1 MVRPTAVPRPIPR
14 GLQTSD
20 LPTSTATIFL
30 SPSHN
35 VSNIETLSSYGSYPR
50 PIALSLDAPTSSEES
65 DAFNSRVVAIEAF
78 FSQPRFSGLSRPYSA
93 AAVASKQGSLP
104 PLPLP
109 STLLADKLYATF
121 DRAAKDG
128 KPVHT
133 LGAIDPVQMTQMAQ
147 WLEVVYVSGWAASSL
162 LTTANN
168 EVGPDLG
175 DYPYTTVPNQVHRL
189 FRAQQLHDRKHYDT
203 RLEAS
208 PEGRANMPYIDYLRP
223 IIADADTGHGGTSA
237 VMKLVKLFAES
248 GASAIHLE
256 DQLHGG
262 KKCGHLS
269 GKVVVP
275 TSAHIARLVAS
286 RFQLDLLQHTMLLI
300 ARTDAESARLL
311 SSTVDAR
318 DHPYIRGVRTRLP
331 DGSRR
336 LALAEV
342 LDRAEAEGQC
352 GAEIDDLEA
361 KWLSGVNLITFD
373 EAVEQAIQES
383 SNITPQQKALAFQR
397 YVEAVS
403 GKSNTEARDVA
414 ASIVGSQVDWDW
426 DLPRTREGYYHT
438 TGGIDAAVSRALAF
452 APYADMIWLETKKP
466 DLNQARSFARQIH
479 EKFPGKWLVYNLSPS
494 FNWGAHGYSD
504 ADLKRFIWDLAR
516 EGFVLQ
522 LVSLAGLH
530 SNAVGFAELAQRFK
544 TDGMLAYVE
553 TVQRKEK
560 EIGCDVL
567 THQKWSGADY
577 IDRILS
583 TLASG
588 SSSTSSRGKD
598 STEHSF

>member
-1 MVRPTAVPRPIPR
+1 MYCLRSSSPKAPLRQVSRLLSSFAAYARPTA
-14 GLQTSD
+14 L
-20 LPTSTATIFL
+20 A
-30 SPSHN
+30 
-35 VSNIETLSSYGSYPR
+35 
-50 PIALSLDAPTSSEES
+50 LDAPTPSEES
-65 DAFNSRVVAIEAF
+65 EAFASRVAAVETF

-109 STLLADKLYATF
+109 STLLADKLYAIF
-121 DRAAKDG
+121 DRAAKAG

-133 LGAIDPVQMTQMAQ
+133 LGAVDPVQMTQMAR

-189 FRAQQLHDRKHYDT
+189 FRAQQLHDRKHCDA

-208 PEGRANMPYIDYLRP
+208 PQERTKMPYIDYLRP
-223 IIADADTGHGGTSA
+223 IIADGDTGHGGTSA

-275 TSAHIARLVAS
+275 ASAHISRLVAS

-311 SSTVDAR
+311 SSTVDSR
-318 DHPYIRGVRTRLP
+318 DHPYIRGVPTRLR

-336 LALAEV
+336 RALVDV
-342 LDRAEAEGQC
+342 LDRAEAEGRS

-361 KWLSGVNLITFD
+361 KWLSDVKLTTFD
-373 EAVEQAIQES
+373 EAVEQTIQES
-383 SNITPQQKALAFQR
+383 SNIPSHLKASALAR
-397 YVEAVS
+397 YREAAS
-403 GKSNTEARDVA
+403 GKSNTEARSIA
-414 ASIVGSQVDWDW
+414 ADTIGSQVDWDW

-438 TGGIDAAVSRALAF
+438 AGGIDAAVSRALAF
-452 APYADMIWLETKKP
+452 APYADMIWLETKTP
-466 DLNQARSFARQIH
+466 DLKQAQSFARRIR

-494 FNWGAHGYSD
+494 FNWNAHGYTD

-530 SNAVGFAELAQRFK
+530 SNAVGFADLAQRFK

>member
-1 MVRPTAVPRPIPR
+1 MSLSSSAAYARPTA
-14 GLQTSD
+14 
-20 LPTSTATIFL
+20 LP
-30 SPSHN
+30 
-35 VSNIETLSSYGSYPR
+35 
-50 PIALSLDAPTSSEES
+50 LDAPTPSEES
-65 DAFNSRVVAIEAF
+65 EAFASRVAAVETF
-78 FSQPRFSGLSRPYSA
+78 FSQPRFSGLSRPYSS

-121 DRAAKDG
+121 DRAAKEG
-128 KPVHT
+128 QPVHT
-133 LGAIDPVQMTQMAQ
+133 LGAVDPVQMTQMAR

-189 FRAQQLHDRKHYDT
+189 FRAQQLHDRKHYDA

-208 PEGRANMPYIDYLRP
+208 PQECAKMPYIDYLRP

-248 GASAIHLE
+248 GAAAIHLE

-275 TSAHIARLVAS
+275 TGAHISRLVAS

-318 DHPYIRGVRTRLP
+318 DHAYIRGVRTRLP

-342 LDRAEAEGQC
+342 LDRAEAEGRS
-352 GAEIDDLEA
+352 GAEIDNLEA
-361 KWLSGVNLITFD
+361 KWLSEVKLTTFD

-383 SNITPQQKALAFQR
+383 GNVPSHQKTFALER
-397 YVEAVS
+397 YRESAA
-403 GKSNTEARDVA
+403 GKSNAEARNIA
-414 ASIVGSQVDWDW
+414 ADILGSQVDWDW

-438 TGGIDAAVSRALAF
+438 AGGIDAAVSRALAF
-452 APYADMIWLETKKP
+452 APWADMIWLETKTP
-466 DLNQARSFARQIH
+466 DLKQAQSFARRIR

-494 FNWGAHGYSD
+494 FNWSAHGYSD
-504 ADLKRFIWDLAR
+504 ADLKRFIWDLAK

-544 TDGMLAYVE
+544 SDGMLAYVE
-553 TVQRKEK
+553 TVQSKEK

-577 IDRILS
+577 IDGILS
-583 TLASG
+583 TLSSG

>member
-1 MVRPTAVPRPIPR
+1 MYRVC
-14 GLQTSD
+14 S
-20 LPTSTATIFL
+20 
-30 SPSHN
+30 
-35 VSNIETLSSYGSYPR
+35 LSSRGALTQISRAVSSSATYAR
-50 PIALSLDAPTSSEES
+50 PVALSLDTPTLTEEA
-65 DAFNSRVVAIEAF
+65 DAFDSRV
-78 FSQPRFSGLSRPYSA
+78 A
-93 AAVASKQGSLP
+93 AGSLP

-109 STLLADKLYATF
+109 STLLADKLYAVF
-121 DRAAKDG
+121 DRAAKEG

-133 LGAIDPVQMTQMAQ
+133 LGAIDPVQMTQMAR
-147 WLEVVYVSGWAASSL
+147 WLEVMYVSGWAASSV

-189 FRAQQLHDRKHYDT
+189 FRAQQLHDRKHYDQ
-203 RLEAS
+203 RVDAS
-208 PEGRANMPYIDYLRP
+208 PEERAKMPYIDYLRP

-275 TSAHIARLVAS
+275 TSAHIARLIAS

-318 DHPYIRGVRTRLP
+318 DHPYIQGVRTRLP

-336 LALAEV
+336 PALAEV
-342 LDRAEAEGQC
+342 LDRAESEGQSVK
-352 GAEIDDLEA
+352 LH
-361 KWLSGVNLITFD
+361 TFD

-383 SNITPQQKALAFQR
+383 AKIPSDQKASMLEQYREVASR
-397 YVEAVS
+397 
-403 GKSNTEARDVA
+403 KSNTEARNIA
-414 ASIVGSQVDWDW
+414 ASIVGSEIDWDW
-426 DLPRTREGYYHT
+426 DSPRTREGYYHT
-438 TGGIDAAVSRALAF
+438 TGGIDAAVSRTLAF
-452 APYADMIWLETKKP
+452 APYADLIWLETKTP
-466 DLNQARSFARQIH
+466 DLKQAQSFARQIR
-479 EKFPGKWLVYNLSPS
+479 ENPS
-494 FNWGAHGYSD
+494 FNWSAHGYS
-504 ADLKRFIWDLAR
+504 ALHMGPCT

-553 TVQRKEK
+553 TVQRKRRRSA
-560 EIGCDVL
+560 
-567 THQKWSGADY
+567 KWSGADY